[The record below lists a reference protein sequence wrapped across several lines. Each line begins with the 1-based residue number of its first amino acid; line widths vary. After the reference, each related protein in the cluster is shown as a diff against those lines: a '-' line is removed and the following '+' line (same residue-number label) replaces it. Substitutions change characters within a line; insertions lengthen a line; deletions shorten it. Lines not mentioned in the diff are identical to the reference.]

1 MASDSLLSNG
11 VSNNNNNNSVVPDDC
26 QLNQF
31 VDVANKVA
39 DAAGEIIRK
48 YFRNKFEVLHKD
60 DSSKFLH
67 SMILLFLR
75 NYNELCIQV

>member
-11 VSNNNNNNSVVPDDC
+11 VSNNNNSVVPDDY

-67 SMILLFLR
+67 SMSCLFLR
-75 NYNELCIQV
+75 YDNALCLQV